1 MNFAKSSIKLFS
13 DVEKAINI
21 ALAKIKSSKFDHC
34 IGYSIH
40 GSNKEFYFNFSA
52 MKQDQMKIIAEL
64 LTKVSKVNPF
74 RKMILNCKE
83 VEDFQADQKNGC
95 AYATEE

>member
-1 MNFAKSSIKLFS
+1 MMNFVKSSIKLFS

-21 ALAKIKSSKFDHC
+21 AWAKIKSSKFDFF
-34 IGYSIH
+34 GYFIYRRS
-40 GSNKEFYFNFSA
+40 KEFYFNFSA

-74 RKMILNCKE
+74 GKMILKCKE
-83 VEDFQADQKNGC
+83 LEDFQTDVKHECGS
-95 AYATEE
+95 ATEE